1 MTASIEYKTECPFK
15 TIPELMQ
22 KRVSEIGDKDYL
34 IFQGTK
40 YSYKTF
46 HEITNSVASQFYD
59 LGLKKGNHIA
69 ILIPNSPEFLF
80 CYFGAM
86 KAGMV
91 AVTLNTLLKA
101 DELEY
106 IINDSDASVICTTPQ
121 YRKMLD
127 SVWKNLE
134 NLKNTVITGESLP
147 EAYKDSILLNDLI
160 AKGRKDFS
168 VKIESADPA
177 SIIYTSG
184 TTGHPK
190 GVILTHANILYNS
203 FVAHQ
208 MIDLK
213 PQDTAL
219 CIMPLF
225 HVNAQIASMMS
236 TIQAGAT
243 VVLEEMF
250 KPRNFI
256 KTLKEYKCTT
266 FSGVPTI
273 YNYLNE
279 MPETDGEDLSFLK
292 ACICG
297 AAPMPVEVFQKFEEK
312 FKGKIIEGYGLS
324 EGTCVSSLNPLL
336 GTRKI
341 GSIGIPIPGQKM
353 AIWDN
358 DGNPIPDGEIG
369 EIVISGPNMM
379 KEYYKKESE
388 TQKTIQNGWLKTG
401 DIGYRDKDGY
411 YFIVGRKKEM
421 IISGGENIY
430 PKEIEEVLYQ
440 HEGVLDCA
448 VVGIPDKTYGEVVGA
463 FIVPKNGS
471 TVTEKDIKTYLR
483 PKIAGYKFPKIVE
496 VVTDLPK
503 TATGKI
509 QKNKIIED
517 FVGNLQLVNRVDGH
531 LAVPY
536 KWVYGTALAKFYTGL
551 KNEAK
556 FYGVKCPKCK
566 KVQCPPKSYCGVCFE
581 ECTEWVELPNI
592 GTLESFTTVYMEF
605 PGQPMK
611 PPYTY
616 GYVKLDGAH
625 THVYHLIDGIPESE
639 LRVGLRVEAVWESPE
654 KRKGNLHDI
663 KYFHPVGKK

>member
-1 MTASIEYKTECPFK
+1 NK
-15 TIPELMQ
+15 TILT
-22 KRVSEIGDKDYL
+22 GDL
-34 IFQGTK
+34 ILDDEKNT
-40 YSYKTF
+40 
-46 HEITNSVASQFYD
+46 
-59 LGLKKGNHIA
+59 
-69 ILIPNSPEFLF
+69 IL
-80 CYFGAM
+80 
-86 KAGMV
+86 
-91 AVTLNTLLKA
+91 LNTL
-101 DELEY
+101 
-106 IINDSDASVICTTPQ
+106 INEGDKNFFVQLNGDDS
-121 YRKMLD
+121 
-127 SVWKNLE
+127 
-134 NLKNTVITGESLP
+134 
-147 EAYKDSILLNDLI
+147 
-160 AKGRKDFS
+160 
-168 VKIESADPA
+168 A

-190 GVILTHANILYNS
+190 GVILTHSNILYNS
-203 FVAHQ
+203 FVAFQ
-208 MIDLK
+208 MVDLQ
-213 PQDTAL
+213 PEDTAL

-236 TIQAGAT
+236 TIQAKAT

-256 KTLKEYKCTT
+256 ETLKKYKCTT

-279 MPETDGEDLSFLK
+279 MPDAEGEDLSFLK
-292 ACICG
+292 ACVCG

-336 GTRKI
+336 GERKI
-341 GSIGIPIPGQKM
+341 GSIGIPIPGQEM
-353 AIWDN
+353 SIWDN
-358 DGNPIPDGEIG
+358 DGSSLPDGEVG
-369 EIVISGPNMM
+369 EIVIKGPNTM
-379 KEYYKKESE
+379 KGYYKKNEE
-388 TQKTIQNGWLKTG
+388 TKRIVQNGWLRTG
-401 DIGYRDKDGY
+401 DLGYRDKDGY

-430 PKEIEEVLYQ
+430 PKEIEEILYE

-471 TVTEKDIKTYLR
+471 SVSEKEIKTYLR
-483 PKIAGYKFPKIVE
+483 PKIAGYKFPKIIE
-496 VVTDLPK
+496 IVTDLPK

-531 LAVPY
+531 LNIHY
-536 KWVYGTALAKFYTGL
+536 KWVYGEALAKFYTGL
-551 KNEAK
+551 KNEGK
-556 FYGVKCPKCK
+556 FYGSKCPKCK
-566 KVQCPPKSYCGVCFE
+566 KIQCPPKSYCGVCFE

-616 GYVKLDGAH
+616 GFIKLDGTH
-625 THVYHLIDGIPESE
+625 THVYHLIEGIPEVE
-639 LRVGLRVEAVWESPE
+639 IKIGLRVEAVWEDPG

-663 KYFHPVGKK
+663 KYFHPVEK